1 MEKGSNRMND
11 LNVEIHTMEDD
22 VSDAL
27 DGVNKETSQE
37 RAARRDR
44 EDRRWNRQWALDKSI
59 EWCKHINE
67 LVSAPNNDVSGVI
80 MTSSDVHTIANNFYE
95 WLYEKETKV

>member
-1 MEKGSNRMND
+1 MND

-44 EDRRWNRQWALDKSI
+44 EDRRWNKQWALDKSV

-67 LVSAPNNDVSGVI
+67 LVSTPGNGVDGKIMKSADVES
-80 MTSSDVHTIANNFYE
+80 IADIFYE
-95 WLYEKETKV
+95 WLYKDTQ

>member
-27 DGVNKETSQE
+27 DDVNKETPAE

-44 EDRRWNRQWALDKSI
+44 EDRRWNKQWALDKSI
-59 EWCKHINE
+59 EWCKHMND
-67 LVSAPNNDVSGVI
+67 LVASPNNDVQGVI
-80 MTSSDVHTIANNFYE
+80 MTSSDVRTIADGFYS
-95 WLYEKETKV
+95 WLYKDSK